1 MRTARAVALPPQ
13 SKWGL
18 ALILMLALFVYFRPL
33 TVFFGARKVYLFA
46 IGMRGGAVQL
56 GAHRIAY
63 IAGGEGPPLVLV
75 HGVAMRGDDWAPLL
89 RALKRTHRVYA
100 IDLLGYGD
108 SDKPEHGDYSIARQ
122 TEIVRQFLDA
132 QRIEAA
138 DVVGVSMGGW
148 IAAKLAAEH
157 PRRVRRLVLVSSAGF
172 AYPTK
177 LGESSFSPMTLEQ
190 LRESLRLQTDQ
201 ADRLPD
207 FIARDFLR
215 RSRLKSRV
223 VRASMK
229 AMLTGRDL
237 VEGKLQR
244 VRMPVLI
251 LWGDRDRII
260 PFDNA
265 ARMQRE
271 LPQARVVRLE
281 GCGHLALIECRER
294 VLPALAAFLD

>member
-1 MRTARAVALPPQ
+1 MTKKRAAL
-13 SKWGL
+13 L
-18 ALILMLALFVYFRPL
+18 LIIAAALLFAYYRPL
-33 TVFFGARKVYLFA
+33 TVFFAARKVYLLA
-46 IGMRGGAVQL
+46 IGMREDSVQI

-89 RALKRTHRVYA
+89 RALTRSHRVYA
-100 IDLLGYGD
+100 IDLLGYGN
-108 SDKPEHGDYSIARQ
+108 SDKPDPGDYSIAAQ
-122 TEIVRQFLDA
+122 TDIVRGFLDA
-132 QRIEAA
+132 KRIASA
-138 DVVGVSMGGW
+138 DVIGVSMGGW

-157 PRRVRRLVLVSSAGF
+157 PSRVRRLVLVSSAGF

-190 LRESLRLQTDQ
+190 LRESLRMQTDR
-201 ADRLPD
+201 ADQLPD

-215 RSRLKSRV
+215 RSRQKSRV

-229 AMLTGRDL
+229 AMLTGSD
-237 VEGKLQR
+237 VIEGKLQR
-244 VRMPVLI
+244 VQMPVLI

-260 PFDNA
+260 PFEVGQ
-265 ARMQRE
+265 RMHRE
-271 LPQARVVRLE
+271 LPHARFVRLG

-294 VLPALAAFLD
+294 VLPEIDRFL